1 VLRYCAVLG
10 PLNAADLA
18 TLTGHSEADVLTWI
32 DHLVH
37 AHLLIE
43 GKNGEVGHRSSL
55 IRDAVADQ
63 VSEASS
69 RHLRDRLA
77 ASS

>member
-1 VLRYCAVLG
+1 M
-10 PLNAADLA
+10 LA
-18 TLTGHSEADVLTWI
+18 CI
-32 DHLVH
+32 DKLVH

-43 GKNGEVGHRSSL
+43 GADGQVGHRSSL

-63 VSEASS
+63 VSDASS

-77 ASS
+77 AASSAGDCRAVPVRR